1 MTQLK
6 DHPEYWVTENGI
18 VYSMINNAGNKRKE
32 PRQLT
37 SNLGRDG
44 YLWVGLKGS
53 NKRMK
58 KIHRLVA
65 ETFIP
70 NPIGKPV
77 VNHIDGNKQNNE
89 VTNLEWVTYSEN
101 AQHAIATGLLVPAQ
115 GETHHSA
122 KLSDSETRALIQG
135 TLDGFTNEELGEVY
149 NLHPRYVSLIRHKKR
164 QLGVWNTYFKDA
176 TAVASNKDTKT
187 RDTSVVEAIV
197 IKALHTSDSNAAI
210 AREFSIDAATVSRI
224 RSGNNPQQYF
234 LPFILKYSKPL
245 TTIENTSMEES
256 E

>member
-6 DHPEYWVTENGI
+6 DHPEYWVTKDGI
-18 VYSMINNAGNKRKE
+18 IYSMINNAGNTRQA

-37 SNLGRDG
+37 PILGRDG
-44 YLWVGLKGS
+44 YLWIGLKGS

-58 KIHRLVA
+58 KIHRLIA

-70 NPIGKPV
+70 NPDSKPV

-89 VTNLEWVTYSEN
+89 VANLEWVTYSEN
-101 AQHAIATGLLVPAQ
+101 TQHAINIGLLVPTQ
-115 GETHHSA
+115 GEAHSTS
-122 KLSDSETRALIQG
+122 KLSDAETRDLIQG
-135 TLDGFTNEELGEVY
+135 TLDGFTNEELGEMY

-164 QLGVWNTYFKDA
+164 QLKVWNTYFKD
-176 TAVASNKDTKT
+176 TTPVASNKDAKT
-187 RDTSVVEAIV
+187 RDSATIEAIV
-197 IKALHTSDSNAAI
+197 VKALHTSDSNAEI
-210 AREFSIDAATVSRI
+210 AREFGIDAATVSRI

-234 LPFILKYSKPL
+234 LPFILKHSKPL
-245 TTIENTSMEES
+245 TTIESTSLEGS